1 VVTAV
6 PGSQLAHTHLH
17 DWHQEQK
24 AKMAA
29 FAGFHMP
36 LWYKAAVPE
45 HLSTRKAA
53 GLFDV
58 THMGRVMITG
68 SDATTYLDYI
78 LPTRIEKLRL
88 NQGSYSVFCTE
99 KGGLVDDLFL
109 FRIAK
114 QEYYMVVNA
123 SNRSKDLAWMKKH
136 STKFNVKISHISET
150 TPMFAVQGPVAI
162 KILQKLTSQDLAA
175 VPRFHLVRTKLGGH
189 EVFATR
195 SGYTGEDGMEIA
207 QLNVPLDEKNKAM
220 DLWQQILKLGKPAGM
235 VPVGLA
241 ARDTLRLEAGM
252 VLYGNDI
259 TEETTPLEARLKF
272 IVHLK
277 KDRFLGRDALVA
289 QNKTKPQ
296 RLRVGIIMMEK
307 GIPRPGCHIFAKG
320 RRIGQITS
328 GSLSPLLRRGV
339 AMGYVERPFRKTET
353 LVHVEIGTRKRW
365 AEIIHPKRLLA
376 YIKKIAVA

>member
-1 VVTAV
+1 MVTALS
-6 PGSQLAHTHLH
+6 GSQLAHTHLH
-17 DWHQEQK
+17 DWHQEQD
-24 AKMAA
+24 AKMAS

-45 HLSTRKAA
+45 HLATRKAA

-58 THMGRVMITG
+58 THMGRVLITG
-68 SDATTYLDYI
+68 PEATTYLDYI

-88 NQGSYSVFCTE
+88 NEGSYSVFCNE
-99 KGGLVDDLFL
+99 EGGLIDDLFL
-109 FRIAK
+109 FRIAE

-123 SNRSKDLAWMKKH
+123 SNRSKDLDWMNKH
-136 STKFNVKISHISET
+136 STKFDVTISHISET
-150 TPMFAVQGPVAI
+150 TPMFAVQGPKAI
-162 KILQKLTSQDLAA
+162 EILQKLTSQDLVA
-175 VPRFHLVRTKLGGH
+175 VPRFHLIRTQLGGY
-189 EVFATR
+189 EVLATR

-207 QLNVPLDEKNKAM
+207 QLNVSLEEKNKAV
-220 DLWQQILKLGKPAGM
+220 DLWQQILKIGKPVGM

-277 KDRFLGRDALVA
+277 KPHFLGKDALVT

-307 GIPRPGCHIFAKG
+307 GIPRPGCPIFAKG
-320 RRIGQITS
+320 RNIGKITS
-328 GSLSPLLRRGV
+328 GSLSPLLRKGI
-339 AMGYVERPFRKTET
+339 ALGYVERPFRKTET
-353 LVHVEIGTRKRW
+353 LVHVEIGNRKRW

-376 YIKKIAVA
+376 YIKSNAVV